1 MFTKAFVSL
10 SAAKKIAYLAVF
22 TAIAVAVNAF
32 SIDVTPALKL
42 SFTATVGFFVG
53 AMFGPVGGFAVMFT
67 GDLIG
72 CFFSGYAPNPLIGL
86 ATGFL
91 GMIPGLIMTH
101 VRGKF
106 YVKAVLSFLL
116 CLIVCTAG
124 LNTFA
129 IYLMSSSAGSVS
141 YWSYMLTRLP
151 VQIPVMAVNT
161 ILSILLA
168 KLLNKT
174 GTRFTIS

>member
-1 MFTKAFVSL
+1 MFTKTFVSL

-32 SIDVTPALKL
+32 SVDLTPALKL
-42 SFTATVGFFVG
+42 SFTATVGFFAG
-53 AMFGPVGGFAVMFT
+53 AMFGPIGGFAVMFT

-86 ATGFL
+86 ATGLL
-91 GMIPGLIMTH
+91 GLIPGLITMH
-101 VRGKF
+101 VRGRLAMKILLS
-106 YVKAVLSFLL
+106 YVI

-129 IYLMSSSAGSVS
+129 IYLMTSSSVS

-151 VQIPVMAVNT
+151 VQVPVMAVNAVV
-161 ILSILLA
+161 SFLLA
-168 KLLNKT
+168 KLVNRA
-174 GTRFTIS
+174 GTRFTIV